1 MTLAQVMS
9 RGVLAAAFV
18 VILVGCYTLQPAPEG
33 VLPPAGAEMAFDIN
47 DAGRVALGGA
57 MGPAIAR
64 IEGRLVNRDSSA
76 YIVAVREI
84 TLLNGGDQ
92 TWSGERVQLKIE
104 YVTEHYERRL
114 SRGRSIAMGAAG
126 IGLIALIA
134 SRSILT
140 GGNPDDGRPPP
151 DTAQTNRMPLL
162 RFSPLRI
169 PALRVPL
176 LRIPLP

>member
-9 RGVLAAAFV
+9 RGVLSAAFG
-18 VILVGCYTLQPAPEG
+18 VILAGCYTLQAAPEG

-47 DAGRVALGGA
+47 DAGRVALGGS

-64 IEGRLVNRDSSA
+64 IEGRLVGRDSSA

-92 TWSGERVQLKIE
+92 TWSGERVQLKTE

-126 IGLIALIA
+126 IGLIAIIG
-134 SRSILT
+134 SRSILP
-140 GGNPDDGRPPP
+140 GGNPDDGRPPT
-151 DTAQTNRMPLL
+151 DTAHTNRVPLTRVSL
-162 RFSPLRI
+162 RRLPSLRI
-169 PALRVPL
+169 PL